1 MTLVP
6 ALTRPEPVEPPPEPE
21 EPALGQRRPLLD
33 PLWPIVLLTVWMPVA
48 YFVGIAAIVWVIPA
62 FVFGIPMIRRRTL
75 RVPGSI
81 LPLVA
86 LVLWIPITALSL
98 PKLSSAEVFAY
109 RWLIWASTVVAMLW
123 LCNTSTRRVA
133 TKRIV
138 DLLAAL
144 WIVLIFFGYLAL
156 LFPSTVQPS
165 LLQHVMPQG
174 LLSNQFIYDL
184 TVVRFAELQTFVGG
198 SVPRPAAPME
208 ATNGWGSTLGLL
220 TPFFILSWLL
230 APSAR
235 RRTIGW
241 TIAALALVPLVISTN
256 RGAWLSIAVA
266 LIYFAARRAFRGDAR
281 PLFAIVMLGTLVFAC
296 VLFTPLAGVVSTR
309 LDQSDVSNA
318 DRGNL
323 YSLAFEKTQASPI
336 IGYGAPQSEDTG
348 FPIGTHG
355 LFWYVMFSHG
365 FVGLAFL
372 LIAIVTLTLATAR
385 ARTPTALWA
394 HICIVIALTQVP
406 YYGLLPQFVLVGVAA
421 GICWREDHPELAAIE
436 LA

>member
-1 MTLVP
+1 MCLRCDFTSNRVASGSRRHFLKFAGAATAGLVLP
-6 ALTRPEPVEPPPEPE
+6 TNSLAQKAPPKPANNVSPDGALKLLMDGNRRYIRGVTKRHDFKHEREALTKGQNPDAGILSCADSRIAPE
-21 EPALGQRRPLLD
+21 
-33 PLWPIVLLTVWMPVA
+33 
-48 YFVGIAAIVWVIPA
+48 YA
-62 FVFGIPMIRRRTL
+62 F
-75 RVPGSI
+75 
-81 LPLVA
+81 
-86 LVLWIPITALSL
+86 
-98 PKLSSAEVFAY
+98 
-109 RWLIWASTVVAMLW
+109 
-123 LCNTSTRRVA
+123 
-133 TKRIV
+133 
-138 DLLAAL
+138 
-144 WIVLIFFGYLAL
+144 
-156 LFPSTVQPS
+156 
-165 LLQHVMPQG
+165 
-174 LLSNQFIYDL
+174 
-184 TVVRFAELQTFVGG
+184 
-198 SVPRPAAPME
+198 APME

-230 APSAR
+230 APSVR

-309 LDQSDVSNA
+309 LDQSDVSDA

-323 YSLAFEKTQASPI
+323 YTLAFEKTQDSPFV
-336 IGYGAPQSEDTG
+336 GYGAPQSEDSG

-365 FVGLAFL
+365 FVGLGFL
-372 LIAIVTLTLATAR
+372 LAAMVVLTASTAK
-385 ARTPTALWA
+385 ARTPTAMWA

-421 GICWREDHPELAAIE
+421 GICWREDHPQLAALE
-436 LA
+436 LH

>member
-1 MTLVP
+1 MTAVLP
-6 ALTRPEPVEPPPEPE
+6 DRIEPFGPPEPT
-21 EPALGQRRPLLD
+21 AVRRPLLD
-33 PLWPIVLLTVWMPVA
+33 PIWPMALITVWMPLA
-48 YFVGIAAIVWVIPA
+48 YFLGFSAVVWIVPA
-62 FVFGIPMIRRRTL
+62 FAVGIPMVSRRTL
-75 RVPGSI
+75 RVPASI
-81 LPLVA
+81 LPMVA

-98 PKLSSAEVFAY
+98 PDLNSVGVFTY
-109 RWLIWASTVVAMLW
+109 RWLIWASTVAAMLW
-123 LCNTSTRRVA
+123 LCNTSTRRVS
-133 TKRIV
+133 TKRVV

-156 LFPSTVQPS
+156 FFPTTAVPS
-165 LLQHVMPQG
+165 LAQRVMPQG
-174 LLSNQFIYDL
+174 LLSNQFIYSL

-230 APSAR
+230 APDVR

-241 TIAALALVPLVISTN
+241 TIAAFALVPLVISTN
-256 RGAWLSIAVA
+256 RGAWLSIGVA

-281 PLFAIVMLGTLVFAC
+281 PLFAIVMIGTLVFAC

-309 LDQSDVSNA
+309 LDQSDVSNQ

-323 YSLAFEKTQASPI
+323 YKLAFEKTQDSPF
-336 IGYGAPQSEDTG
+336 IGYGAPQSEDSG

-372 LIAIVTLTLATAR
+372 LIGMIVLVLSTAR
-385 ARTPTALWA
+385 ARTPTAMWA

-406 YYGLLPQFVLVGVAA
+406 YYGLLPQFVIVGIAA
-421 GICWREDHPELAAIE
+421 GICWREDHPQLAALE
-436 LA
+436 HK